1 MRLRRSLNLLLA
13 VAVLAGAGA
22 AWYAGQ
28 TPSGPAPL
36 TAIEPRDV
44 QTLELV
50 FPRQD
55 RSPLR
60 LERRRDGWHF
70 VEPIERPARDGRVV
84 SALTVLVAP
93 RRSCY
98 PVAEHEPAEFGLNR
112 PRLRMRADDTTVEFG
127 DRAADGRRYVRAGDR
142 FCLLPDQFWP
152 LLKRGLDGLA
162 DPSVLGTGTA
172 PRRIATPD
180 AEARFGDAD
189 GGWTLTEGTGDA
201 KAWAAHWRAARAS
214 GFILD
219 PPAADLGRIRI
230 ATDNAILQWR
240 VAARE
245 PRLILVPT
253 GADYGI
259 AIPAAEAERLLA
271 PPPAEAD
278 TGSS

>member
-13 VAVLAGAGA
+13 VAVLAGTGA

-28 TPSGPAPL
+28 TQSGPSPL
-36 TAIEPRDV
+36 TAVEPRDV
-44 QTLELV
+44 QTLELA
-50 FPRQD
+50 FPG
-55 RSPLR
+55 SAGETLR

-84 SALTVLVAP
+84 SALTVLAAP

-98 PVAEHEPAEFGLNR
+98 PVAEHERAEFGLDR
-112 PRLRMRADDTTVEFG
+112 PRLRMQANDTTVEFG

-152 LLKRGLDGLA
+152 LMKRGLDGLA

-180 AEARFGDAD
+180 AEARLADED
-189 GGWTLTEGTGDA
+189 GGWTLTRGTGDA
-201 KAWAAHWRAARAS
+201 QAWAARWRAARADA
-214 GFILD
+214 FILD

-230 ATDNAILQWR
+230 ATDNSIVEWR
-240 VAARE
+240 IAARE
-245 PRLILVPT
+245 PMLILVPV
-253 GADYGI
+253 GAEYGLGL
-259 AIPAAEAERLLA
+259 AAEDAGRLLA
-271 PPPAEAD
+271 PTAATDAGP
-278 TGSS
+278 S